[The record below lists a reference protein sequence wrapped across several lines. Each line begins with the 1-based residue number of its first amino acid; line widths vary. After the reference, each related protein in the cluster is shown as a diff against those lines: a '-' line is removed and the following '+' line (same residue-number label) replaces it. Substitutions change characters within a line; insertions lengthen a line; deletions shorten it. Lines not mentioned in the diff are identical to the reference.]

1 MDAHFKPWRRYFAR
15 IFDFNLYYFL
25 TRFFLSE
32 VLYIH
37 LSSTA
42 LNQWLI
48 SLIAFVLMIL
58 IEPFFLSKFAT
69 TPGKWILSL
78 YVTNEKDEKL
88 SYKAALKRS
97 WNLFQYGYGFNIPL
111 FNLYRLYKSY
121 TTVDQGHLAP
131 WDEDVKYENNQWVQ
145 RQTTYKVYND
155 STKRTVLYLLMSLV
169 LFSSLIFLLETRM
182 PLPKYR
188 GEVTA
193 EMYVDNINAYVER
206 GDFFENG
213 YRMSKKGDWEAIES
227 NLSYN
232 LSAHELT
239 ETDGRLT
246 KVTIRTDQPHTI
258 DTYLMLRCFF
268 LADQSNGSFPILK
281 DEILYFFS
289 NLQSKEETFG
299 NYKFSVAVENKG
311 QQEAFTYVIEKLR

>member
-32 VLYIH
+32 LLYIH
-37 LSSTA
+37 LSSTT

-48 SLIAFVLMIL
+48 SLIAFIFMIL

-78 YVTNEKDEKL
+78 YITDEKDEKL

-131 WDEDVKYENNQWVQ
+131 WDEEVKYENNQWLQ
-145 RQTTYKVYND
+145 RQTTYKLYND
-155 STKRTVLYLLMSLV
+155 ASNRIILYLLTSLV

-193 EMYVDNINAYVER
+193 EMYVNNINAYVER
-206 GDFFENG
+206 GDFWETGNRMGKNG
-213 YRMSKKGDWEAIES
+213 TWDIIDSKV
-227 NLSYN
+227 LYN
-232 LSAHELT
+232 LSSHELT
-239 ETDGRLT
+239 ETDGKLT
-246 KVTIRTDQPHTI
+246 KVTIRTEQPHTI
-258 DTYLMLRCFF
+258 DSYLMVRCFF
-268 LADQSNGSFPILK
+268 LADRSNGSLTILK
-281 DEILYFFS
+281 DEILNFFS
-289 NLQSKEETFG
+289 NLKSKEETFG
-299 NYKFSVAVENKG
+299 NYKFSVTVESKG
-311 QQEAFTYVIEKLR
+311 QQEIFTYVIEKIR